1 LRSQQLAGLAKVTSL
16 VLQCDMYQQL
26 YTAPDPSLRP
36 PEDVLYTLETSIVYA
51 YAKSLFFLGFVI
63 QRQQSES
70 KWVDA
75 PFKLGS
81 MEEYVK
87 SLSDSGDRLA
97 QAADNCEKQCNY
109 LNRST
114 VKGLHD
120 LAEESHRAARDQAYV
135 ADTSFIR
142 ATLILS
148 LVN

>member
-1 LRSQQLAGLAKVTSL
+1 
-16 VLQCDMYQQL
+16 MYQQL

-36 PEDVLYTLETSIVYA
+36 PEDVLYALEVSIVHA

-70 KWVDA
+70 KWVNA

-114 VKGLHD
+114 VKGLHN
-120 LAEESHRAARDQAYV
+120 LAEESHKAARDQSYV

-142 ATLILS
+142 ATLMLP

>member
-1 LRSQQLAGLAKVTSL
+1 
-16 VLQCDMYQQL
+16 M
-26 YTAPDPSLRP
+26 APDPSLRP
-36 PEDVLYTLETSIVYA
+36 PGDVLHTLETSIVYA
-51 YAKSLFFLGFVI
+51 YAKSLLFFGFVI
-63 QRQQSES
+63 QCQQSKS

-81 MEEYVK
+81 IEEYVK

-97 QAADNCEKQCNY
+97 QAADNCKKQCNY

-120 LAEESHRAARDQAYV
+120 LAEESHKAVRDQAYV
-135 ADTSFIR
+135 TDTSSMR

>member
-1 LRSQQLAGLAKVTSL
+1 
-16 VLQCDMYQQL
+16 M
-26 YTAPDPSLRP
+26 APDPSLRP
-36 PEDVLYTLETSIVYA
+36 PKDVLYTLETSIVYA
-51 YAKSLFFLGFVI
+51 YAKSLLFFGFVI
-63 QRQQSES
+63 QCQQSES
-70 KWVDA
+70 KWINA

-97 QAADNCEKQCNY
+97 QAADNCEKQCSY

-120 LAEESHRAARDQAYV
+120 LAEESHRAVQDQAYV
-135 ADTSFIR
+135 ADTSSMR

>member
-1 LRSQQLAGLAKVTSL
+1 
-16 VLQCDMYQQL
+16 M
-26 YTAPDPSLRP
+26 APDPSLRP
-36 PEDVLYTLETSIVYA
+36 REDVLYTLETSIVYA
-51 YAKSLFFLGFVI
+51 YVKSLFFLGFVI
-63 QRQQSES
+63 QHQQSKS
-70 KWVDA
+70 KSVDA

-87 SLSDSGDRLA
+87 SLLDSGDRLA
-97 QAADNCEKQCNY
+97 QAADSCEKQCNY

-120 LAEESHRAARDQAYV
+120 LAEELHKAFRDQAYV
-135 ADTSFIR
+135 ADTSSMR

>member
-1 LRSQQLAGLAKVTSL
+1 
-16 VLQCDMYQQL
+16 MYQQL
-26 YTAPDPSLRP
+26 YMAPDPSLRP

-51 YAKSLFFLGFVI
+51 YAKSLLFLGFVI

-114 VKGLHD
+114 LKGLYD
-120 LAEESHRAARDQAYV
+120 LTEESHKAVRDQTYV
-135 ADTSFIR
+135 ADTSSMR
-142 ATLILS
+142 ATLILP

>member
-1 LRSQQLAGLAKVTSL
+1 
-16 VLQCDMYQQL
+16 MYQQL

-36 PEDVLYTLETSIVYA
+36 PEDVLYTLEASIVCA
-51 YAKSLFFLGFVI
+51 YAKSLLFLGFVI

-120 LAEESHRAARDQAYV
+120 LAEESHKAARDQAYV
-135 ADTSFIR
+135 ADTSFMR
-142 ATLILS
+142 ATLMLS